1 MCDSGPF
8 NEKKTSIMSFLGD
21 IVNKI
26 SANTQETVFKAQEFA
41 ENHFGYVDEEAREA
55 ALIAQKHR
63 FHSFAPLREASEV
76 KWYVDG
82 KDYFWAISEA
92 IEDAKHHIYIEDW
105 WLSPELHLRRPPHKY
120 PEYRLDTLLK
130 RKAAEGVKIYIVVY
144 EEVEQALT
152 MNSRHTRKA
161 LEGNGIVVQRHPDH
175 AIGGTFF
182 WAKMC
187 VVDTRVAFI
196 GGLDACFGRWD
207 THDHSLADFHP
218 ATLKKEIWP
227 GQDYNNARYKDFSE
241 VEKWDLELI
250 DKRSIARMP
259 WHDVSVGIIGQPVLD
274 IAKHFCERWNFI
286 KKEKS
291 LDRDEVIFL
300 EPPLGGFTQSYA
312 REAESHLRVKHHHN
326 IGEVKGSH
334 RVQVLRSSS
343 QWSHDIQTEV
353 GHVWIFVREKGAGE
367 TGGLCPHLSP
377 LCVCH
382 TETSTR
388 FKPPTSRAFEA
399 PSILSTSRTNSSVSP
414 DPSFCLLASALLT
427 TQPNTNAR
435 TPRLFL
441 VTATKNDPD
450 HEIKNQIG
458 SALVDRIIR
467 ASENGEKFRVIVVMP
482 LAPAFA
488 GDFSKKEASVC
499 RLEMHWQFS
508 SICRGE
514 HSIFARLSQRN
525 VNPADYISF
534 WSLRSY
540 DRINRSA
547 IDDILTAEAGIDP
560 NAQTV
565 AGAAEQ
571 GFAGRDA
578 TVIKADGAEAD
589 FVKGTEGS
597 RKKSGVAGWIE
608 RAENRI
614 QVPLKGEVKQLEKEY
629 DSAGPWG
636 GEAKDTI
643 AGYAMSGEDLREES
657 LLGEGERGRH
667 GRKIPGD
674 PSHQDEKANYV
685 CEELYIHT
693 KVMIVDDRIVICGS
707 ANLNDR
713 SQCGDRDSEIA
724 VIVEDQAPINSRM
737 NGQPYQA
744 SRFAA
749 TLRRHLFKEHLG
761 LLPPTE
767 IELVTSGS
775 RPPPHPQHSHN
786 DAHAD
791 RLVEDPLSDEL
802 YDRWT
807 STARRNTEAFRKVFR
822 CVPDSGISNWDDYKE
837 WVPAD
842 LPVGHVANKDLSVSE
857 IRETLSAIR
866 GHLVEFPYLFLN
878 KVDLKS
884 DAILDMNELIM
895 ELYT

>member
-1 MCDSGPF
+1 M
-8 NEKKTSIMSFLGD
+8 D
-21 IVNKI
+21 ILNKVCG
-26 SANTQETVFKAQEFA
+26 NTKETIFKAVECA
-41 ENHFGYVDEEAREA
+41 ENLVGYEDEEAREA
-55 ALIAQKHR
+55 SLTAQKHR
-63 FHSFAPLREASEV
+63 YRSFAPVREASEV

-92 IEDAKHHIYIEDW
+92 IEGAEHHIYIEDW

-152 MNSRHTRKA
+152 MNSKYTRKA

-175 AIGGTFF
+175 ALGGTFF
-182 WAKMC
+182 WAKIC
-187 VVDTRVAFI
+187 VVDTHVAFI
-196 GGLDACFGRWD
+196 GGLDACYGRWD

-218 ATLKKEIWP
+218 TSQKKQIWP

-241 VEKWDLELI
+241 VDKWDLELI
-250 DKRSIARMP
+250 DKRNIARMP
-259 WHDVSVGIIGQPVLD
+259 WHDVSVGILGQPVLD

-286 KKEKS
+286 KNNKS
-291 LDRDEVIFL
+291 LDREEVLFL

-312 REAESHLRVKHHHN
+312 RDAGSHLRIKHHHKT
-326 IGEVKGSH
+326 GDVKGNH
-334 RVQVLRSSS
+334 HVQVLRSSS
-343 QWSHDIQTEV
+343 QWSHDIKTEHSIQTAYIE
-353 GHVWIFVREKGAGE
+353 
-367 TGGLCPHLSP
+367 
-377 LCVCH
+377 
-382 TETSTR
+382 
-388 FKPPTSRAFEA
+388 
-399 PSILSTSRTNSSVSP
+399 SIR
-414 DPSFCLLASALLT
+414 SAKHFIYIEN
-427 TQPNTNAR
+427 Q
-435 TPRLFL
+435 FFI
-441 VTATKNDPD
+441 TATTNNPD
-450 HEIKNQIG
+450 YNIKNQIG

-488 GDFSKKEASVC
+488 GDFSKKEAEVC
-499 RLEMHWQFS
+499 RLEMHWQFA

-514 HSIFARLSQRN
+514 KSIFARLSQHHID
-525 VNPADYISF
+525 PEDYISF

-578 TVIKADGAEAD
+578 TVITADNAEAD
-589 FVKGTEGS
+589 FVKGTKGS
-597 RKKSGVAGWIE
+597 KKKHGIAGWFEHEAE
-608 RAENRI
+608 RAENRT
-614 QVPLKGEVKQLEKEY
+614 QVPFKDEVQQLEKKY

-643 AGYAMSGEDLREES
+643 AGYAMSGEDLREEA
-657 LLGEGERGRH
+657 LLGEGERGPY

-685 CEELYIHT
+685 SEELYIHS

-724 VIVEDQAPINSRM
+724 VIVEDQTLIHSRM
-737 NGQPYQA
+737 NGKPYQA

-761 LLPPTE
+761 LLPSTE
-767 IELVTSGS
+767 VESVTSGS
-775 RPPPHPQHSHN
+775 RPLPHPQHSHN
-786 DAHAD
+786 DSHAD
-791 RLVEDPLSDEL
+791 RLVEDPLSDEF

-822 CVPDSGISNWDDYKE
+822 CVPDNG
-837 WVPAD
+837 
-842 LPVGHVANKDLSVSE
+842 
-857 IRETLSAIR
+857 
-866 GHLVEFPYLFLN
+866 
-878 KVDLKS
+878 
-884 DAILDMNELIM
+884 
-895 ELYT
+895 

>member
-1 MCDSGPF
+1 MTRIINPLDILPF
-8 NEKKTSIMSFLGD
+8 F
-21 IVNKI
+21 
-26 SANTQETVFKAQEFA
+26 Q
-41 ENHFGYVDEEAREA
+41 
-55 ALIAQKHR
+55 
-63 FHSFAPLREASEV
+63 
-76 KWYVDG
+76 
-82 KDYFWAISEA
+82 
-92 IEDAKHHIYIEDW
+92 
-105 WLSPELHLRRPPHKY
+105 HLRRPPHKY

-182 WAKMC
+182 WAVTSRGKHPFPRHARIGLSHGGPLTFPLHPPTRKC
-187 VVDTRVAFI
+187 VLSTLALPSLAVSTLAS
-196 GGLDACFGRWD
+196 GTRWD

-241 VEKWDLELI
+241 GTYACQSFGSFGPRLGDSISQRAARDAYFDYHFHHTFFAVEKWDLELI

-367 TGGLCPHLSP
+367 TGGLCPHLSL

-488 GDFSKKEASVC
+488 GDFSKKEA
-499 RLEMHWQFS
+499 LEMHWQFS

-614 QVPLKGEVKQLEKEY
+614 QVPLKGEVKQLEKKY